1 MTEAHHCATKAAA
14 FCYTGRIVAPVQ
26 NKNQHPLAGGPPM
39 RRQFSVLLW
48 LTLALVP
55 QPVLASPIGLW
66 RAHDDAI
73 IRISRCGHDLCGFI
87 VKTNPRV
94 NSRTGAEDYSDRY
107 NMDAAKRHRS
117 RIGIEV
123 LISMKPAAHSEWL
136 GQMYSDRN
144 GHTYEGKLVEL
155 SRTEIKI
162 EGCWLV
168 LCGGELLSRVK

>member
-1 MTEAHHCATKAAA
+1 MKERFA
-14 FCYTGRIVAPVQ
+14 
-26 NKNQHPLAGGPPM
+26 
-39 RRQFSVLLW
+39 VLLW
-48 LTLALVP
+48 LILVFKP
-55 QPVLASPIGLW
+55 HPSFASPVGFW
-66 RAHDDAI
+66 KAFDGAI
-73 IRISRCGHDLCGFI
+73 IEIKPCGHDLCGFI
-87 VKTNPRV
+87 VKTNPLV
-94 NSRTGAEDYSDRY
+94 NSKTGTEDYSDRY

-123 LISMKPAAHSEWL
+123 LISMKPAAHSEWS
-136 GQMYSDRN
+136 GQLYSDRN